1 MAGER
6 EGGQTFMSRHPI
18 LLLDPFENVLTIY
31 RMVLEEEGYQ
41 VDILTDLLK
50 SSQLFSEKKYP
61 IIIMEYFSSLEQTI
75 HFIKEIKKSA
85 PETYIILNTSNVIDD
100 QTYKQL
106 FESGLDDYLLK
117 PYAPEKL
124 MIHIQR
130 GLKQRGLIL
139 ENQEQGQRSFF
150 EPMAQRVQQEIVNQP
165 YFKKEIRKELKK
177 AKRHQN
183 PMSLLLMNIPSQ
195 DKLGERYEPFYGT
208 LVKIIKGSLREED
221 IVGRENGKLGIILS
235 QTDQTGCQILEER
248 LSKEIQTHPSF
259 QADAVIKTILQDLS
273 FQSYTFPDETEF
285 SEFLERLLEEFK

>member
-1 MAGER
+1 
-6 EGGQTFMSRHPI
+6 MSKHPI

-41 VDILTDLLK
+41 VDILTDILK

-75 HFIKEIKKSA
+75 HFIKEVKKTA

-100 QTYKQL
+100 QTYQQL
-106 FESGLDDYLLK
+106 FKSGLDDYLLK
-117 PYAPEKL
+117 PYTPEKL

-139 ENQEQGQRSFF
+139 ENREQEQNAFF

-165 YFKKEIRKELKK
+165 FFKKEIRKELKK

-183 PMSLLLMNIPSQ
+183 PMSMLIMNIPNQ
-195 DKLGERYEPFYGT
+195 ELLGERFEPFYGT
-208 LVKIIKGSLREED
+208 LVRIIKSSLREED

-235 QTDQTGCQILEER
+235 QTDQTGSQILRER
-248 LSKEIQTHPSF
+248 LAKEIQTHPSF
-259 QADAVIKTILQDLS
+259 QSDALLEPILRDLC
-273 FQSYTFPDETEF
+273 FQSHTFPDETEF
-285 SEFLERLLEEFK
+285 SEFLERLLEEFN